1 MVVETIVLVVVEAVV
16 EVVIVWLAVDEIV
29 AEFGDLAVEA
39 VEAVEAVDNLEK
51 LESSPIPLS
60 NR

>member
-1 MVVETIVLVVVEAVV
+1 MIVLVVVEAVV

-39 VEAVEAVDNLEK
+39 VVEAVDNLEK